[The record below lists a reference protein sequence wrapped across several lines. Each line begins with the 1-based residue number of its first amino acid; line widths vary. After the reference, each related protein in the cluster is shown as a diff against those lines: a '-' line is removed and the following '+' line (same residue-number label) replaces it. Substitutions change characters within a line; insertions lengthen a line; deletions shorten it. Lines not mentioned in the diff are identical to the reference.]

1 MLQEDVKTERMI
13 PMTSVPAF
21 TYFKE
26 AIRPDAEAAISV
38 RNHSFLYGTSIFEGI
53 RGYWVPEQNAM
64 CVFRGKEHY
73 DRLLKNANIFHM
85 RVPENTAR
93 CMEITRDLIQK
104 NGHKGDTYLRPT
116 IFMDG
121 NTIGPGLDK
130 NPASLCIF
138 TQPLGDYLPMDRG
151 LHVTVSNWRRNSD
164 NAIPPRAKA
173 GGAYMNTALAITDA
187 RRAGFDDAIVL
198 TEQGKVSEGSAMNLF
213 IVRNNT
219 LITPSKTESIL
230 EGITRDTLI
239 KLATE
244 ELGLKV
250 QERQVERTELYVADE
265 AFFCGTGAQVAPV
278 TMIDHRPL
286 GDGNVGPIARQ
297 VQELYF
303 KVVRNQMPKYA
314 DWCTLIPM

>member
-1 MLQEDVKTERMI
+1 MMSSPVY
-13 PMTSVPAF
+13 
-21 TYFKE
+21 TYFKGDV
-26 AIRPDAEAAISV
+26 RPDEECTISV

-53 RGYWVPEQNAM
+53 RGYWVEDQQAM
-64 CVFRGKEHY
+64 CIFRGKEHY

-85 RVPENTAR
+85 RLSEDTHR
-93 CMEITRDLIQK
+93 CMDVTRELILK
-104 NGHKGDTYLRPT
+104 NAHKGDTYLRPT

-121 NTIGPGLDK
+121 NSIGPSLDK
-130 NPASLCIF
+130 NPPSLCIF

-187 RRAGFDDAIVL
+187 RRSGFDDAIVL

-213 IVRNNT
+213 IVRNNV

-230 EGITRDTLI
+230 EGITRDTI
-239 KLATE
+239 IQLAKE
-244 ELGLKV
+244 ELGLEV
-250 QERQVERTELYVADE
+250 CERQVERTELYVADE

-278 TMIDHRPL
+278 TMIDHRPV
-286 GDGNVGPIARQ
+286 GTGEIGPIAKQ
-297 VQELYF
+297 VQDLYF
-303 KVVRNQMPKYA
+303 KVVRNQMPKYS
-314 DWCTLIPM
+314 DWCTIIPM